1 MLTPTGPESAARDLV
16 VPATVNQ
23 EVNMFGDKK
32 KAPTSAIETLIG
44 KDTVIRGDV
53 IFKGGLRIDGR
64 VNGNV
69 IAEEGAQGMLVL
81 SENACIEGQVHASH
95 LVINGMI
102 NGPVLS
108 EELIELQSKARVT
121 GDVRYRSLEMHN
133 GAVVDGSMSHLDG
146 TRPSLKLAASN
157 D

>member
-1 MLTPTGPESAARDLV
+1 
-16 VPATVNQ
+16 
-23 EVNMFGDKK
+23 MFGDKK
-32 KAPTSAIETLIG
+32 KAPTGAIETLIG

-69 IAEEGAQGMLVL
+69 MCEDGAQGMLVL
-81 SENACIEGQVHASH
+81 SENACIDGQVHVSH
-95 LVINGMI
+95 LVINGTI
-102 NGPVLS
+102 NGPVIS
-108 EELIELQSKARVT
+108 EELIELQPKARVT

-146 TRPSLKLAASN
+146 ARPGLKLAAN
-157 D
+157 NE

>member
-1 MLTPTGPESAARDLV
+1 
-16 VPATVNQ
+16 
-23 EVNMFGDKK
+23 MFGDKK
-32 KAPTSAIETLIG
+32 RMPTGAIETLIG

-53 IFKGGLRIDGR
+53 IFKGGLRVNGR

-69 IAEEGAQGMLVL
+69 IAEEGAHNMLML
-81 SENACIEGQVHASH
+81 SENACIKDQIHTNH
-95 LVINGMI
+95 LIINGMI

-108 EELIELQSKARVT
+108 EELIELQPKARVT
-121 GDVRYRSLEMHN
+121 GDVRYRALEMHN

-146 TRPSLKLAASN
+146 ARPGLKLAASN